1 MPPKGRKKA
10 NNGPPSS
17 PATQPHAVGC
27 LATAFHGRSVAKPPP
42 PLVGPVS
49 VGAGM
54 TAGLEIWK
62 QGDRLV
68 LVDRSADGRFADD
81 VRTWDGVSGR

>member
-10 NNGPPSS
+10 NNGP
-17 PATQPHAVGC
+17 QPQ
-27 LATAFHGRSVAKPPP
+27 

>member
-1 MPPKGRKKA
+1 MPKGRKKTNVGPSA
-10 NNGPPSS
+10 TRGGSVASPPSPS
-17 PATQPHAVGC
+17 AQ
-27 LATAFHGRSVAKPPP
+27 
-42 PLVGPVS
+42 PLVGPIS

-54 TAGLEIWK
+54 TAGLEIWR

-81 VRTWDGVSGR
+81 VATWNKAAGGGLNGTR

>member
-1 MPPKGRKKA
+1 MPKGRKKT
-10 NNGPPSS
+10 NSNSVPS
-17 PATQPHAVGC
+17 
-27 LATAFHGRSVAKPPP
+27 
-42 PLVGPVS
+42 LVGPIS
-49 VGAGM
+49 IGAGM

-81 VRTWDGVSGR
+81 VTTWGRKT

>member
-1 MPPKGRKKA
+1 MPRGRKKT
-10 NNGPPSS
+10 NSGP
-17 PATQPHAVGC
+17 AA
-27 LATAFHGRSVAKPPP
+27 AP

-54 TAGLEIWK
+54 TAGLEIWR

-81 VRTWDGVSGR
+81 VVTWDSVSGR